1 MKKRDYDFGPLIK
14 ITRRRLGFTQEEIS
28 EGICTPSYLSRI
40 ENCHVIPSAETY
52 KLILDR
58 LNLDYENFIEDL
70 NNLDENL
77 EAIYLKLLLKE
88 DIKDYDLSIFE
99 NSYLYLANNDLYIKS
114 KLINSKYLL
123 SLNKYIEAEDIINQL
138 SEIYNT
144 FSDRNKF
151 IYLNVAISLYYLTNQ
166 TNKALY
172 LISNESNFNIQAG
185 DFEVA
190 CFRFNVALILCKE
203 YRFLE
208 SIDYCQNALEYFKT
222 VYLPNF
228 SFKCHILLAR
238 AKNNLAQYKLAQTH
252 INICFK
258 ILENSDKMKHPENY
272 TMIYSNLGC
281 CFEIEGNLEK
291 AIYNYKL
298 ALDYKQEGREYINI
312 IRCTYKK
319 GDLGEA
325 IEYLNNVNTI
335 FENLPLN
342 LQYQRD
348 IFTFILLGKLNRE
361 IATSFSDLEEKC
373 LNYFK
378 KNKLY
383 NLLIFYTKLF
393 AEFYKN
399 IKWYKK
405 SCELYEWALE
415 ISESIRKGTN

>member
-1 MKKRDYDFGPLIK
+1 MKKRHYNFGPLIK

-77 EAIYLKLLLKE
+77 EAIYSKLLLKE
-88 DIKDYDLSIFE
+88 EIKDYDLSIFE

-166 TNKALY
+166 TNIALN
-172 LISNESNFNIQAG
+172 LISNESNLNIQAG

-190 CFRFNVALILCKE
+190 CFRFNVALVLCKE
-203 YRFLE
+203 YRYLE

-228 SFKCHILLAR
+228 SFKCHILLAI

-258 ILENSDKMKHPENY
+258 IL
-272 TMIYSNLGC
+272 
-281 CFEIEGNLEK
+281 
-291 AIYNYKL
+291 
-298 ALDYKQEGREYINI
+298 
-312 IRCTYKK
+312 
-319 GDLGEA
+319 
-325 IEYLNNVNTI
+325 
-335 FENLPLN
+335 
-342 LQYQRD
+342 
-348 IFTFILLGKLNRE
+348 
-361 IATSFSDLEEKC
+361 
-373 LNYFK
+373 
-378 KNKLY
+378 
-383 NLLIFYTKLF
+383 
-393 AEFYKN
+393 
-399 IKWYKK
+399 
-405 SCELYEWALE
+405 
-415 ISESIRKGTN
+415 

>member
-1 MKKRDYDFGPLIK
+1 M
-14 ITRRRLGFTQEEIS
+14 
-28 EGICTPSYLSRI
+28 
-40 ENCHVIPSAETY
+40 
-52 KLILDR
+52 
-58 LNLDYENFIEDL
+58 
-70 NNLDENL
+70 
-77 EAIYLKLLLKE
+77 
-88 DIKDYDLSIFE
+88 SIFE